1 MKHGLRPTRRQK
13 IRIRKAGL
21 RTENW
26 LVVRE
31 YPDGRLTLKHKQS
44 GTVRTL
50 PVWDE

>member
-26 LVVRE
+26 LVIRE
-31 YPDGRLTLKHKQS
+31 HPDGRLTLQHKQS